1 MLLMNLTT
9 NAVKYNDAPIPTLDI
24 RFHQTRRKQQIL
36 FEDNGIG
43 IEKKELRNIFRR
55 FYQIGRAE
63 NRTAKGS
70 GLGLHLVQTI
80 ARIHGWKVTVTSNG
94 PNQGACFTLILP
106 LVESR

>member
-9 NAVKYNDAPIPTLDI
+9 NAIKYNDATIPTLDI
-24 RFHQTRRKQQIL
+24 RFRQTRRKQQIL
-36 FEDNGIG
+36 FEDNGMG

-80 ARIHGWKVTVTSNG
+80 ARIHGWKVTVASGGT
-94 PNQGACFTLILP
+94 NQGACFTLTLP
-106 LVESR
+106 LNENR